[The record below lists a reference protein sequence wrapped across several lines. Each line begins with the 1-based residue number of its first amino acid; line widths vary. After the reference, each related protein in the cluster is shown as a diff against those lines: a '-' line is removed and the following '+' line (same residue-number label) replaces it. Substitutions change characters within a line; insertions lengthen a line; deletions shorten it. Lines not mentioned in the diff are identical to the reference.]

1 MKKAQYYEDAKR
13 MYVNQGFDLDTIAKL
28 LQKQVSRRT
37 LYNWKQDNAW
47 DESRKKFLASQEGIQ
62 DELVELLK
70 ATVKEARAKPSPH
83 NIYSVVKMISALN
96 IFQKVDLEPG
106 DEENNNR
113 NITPDSIKL
122 IKREI
127 LGMG

>member
-37 LYNWKQDNAW
+37 LYNWKQNNAW

-70 ATVKEARAKPSPH
+70 ATVKEARANPTPH

-96 IFQKVDLEPG
+96 VFQKVEIDPD
-106 DEENNNR
+106 DETGKPK
-113 NITPDSIKL
+113 NITAESIKL
-122 IKREI
+122 VQREY
-127 LGMG
+127 LGMQ